1 LSGWNDLP
9 KQDDL
14 GRTILH
20 KPIKRFA
27 SNLELRLRTGG
38 PRLVLQALSTALRVR
53 DAETYE
59 HSRRVVAFSLRLGQE
74 LSLDRSQLES
84 LGLGAFLHD
93 IGKIR
98 VPDAILLKPGK
109 LTAEE
114 WVRMRNHPL
123 YGQQLLKGIKFL
135 TGASLVVGQHHEKWD
150 GSGYPR
156 RLAGGEI
163 DLNAR
168 IFAVADAYDAMT
180 TDRVYRAGASY
191 ENAAAELASGAGKH
205 FDPMVVEVFQR
216 IPQHQWEGL
225 DRQRARAANALS
237 SLYGDRRPSR
247 LSGAGSFRFSAS

>member
-1 LSGWNDLP
+1 M
-9 KQDDL
+9 
-14 GRTILH
+14 H

-27 SNLELRLRTGG
+27 SNFELRVRTGG

-53 DAETYE
+53 DAETFE

-74 LSLDRSQLES
+74 LSLDRLQMES

-135 TGASLVVGQHHEKWD
+135 AGASLVVGQHHERWD

-156 RLAGGEI
+156 GLAGGEI

-168 IFAVADAYDAMT
+168 IFAVADAYDAIT
-180 TDRVYRAGASY
+180 TDRVYRAGADY
-191 ENAAAELASGAGKH
+191 KNAATELASGASKH
-205 FDPMVVEVFQR
+205 FDPTVVEVFQR
-216 IPQHQWEGL
+216 IPQHEWERLHLEQPGS
-225 DRQRARAANALS
+225 ARAKNPLS
-237 SLYGDRRPSR
+237 SLYGHPALRQTKDRKWPSR
-247 LSGAGSFRFSAS
+247 LSHAGAFRFSPS